1 MHITFEKSPLD
12 PKDKIFSHTSD
23 VLLTVDLLPF
33 CQHVA
38 NSLLLEGDIIGH
50 LDLK

>member
-1 MHITFEKSPLD
+1 MHITFKKSPLQ
-12 PKDKIFSHTSD
+12 PKDKIFSHISD

-38 NSLLLEGDIIGH
+38 NSLLLEGDVIGH
-50 LDLK
+50 LDLE